1 MTAMLLALV
10 FSEAALNAS
19 EANEY
24 RVVVVEK
31 ESGEAAEPYVE
42 HRSSGG
48 NWRPG
53 VKGWASEKQECPA
66 IFHREIAGFGI
77 VRVGPRCTDEEMP
90 YAL

>member
-19 EANEY
+19 EASEY
-24 RVVVVEK
+24 RVVVEK
-31 ESGEAAEPYVE
+31 ESPRAAEPYVE

-48 NWRPG
+48 NWTPG
-53 VKGWASEKQECPA
+53 VKGWASEKQDCPA
-66 IFHREIAGFGI
+66 FLRREIAGFGI
-77 VRVGPRCTDEEMP
+77 VRVGPRSADEEIP